1 MAFTTWALKRQFFYV
16 LILVLFIA
24 IVGFL
29 IIQPSLNKPPSCTDG
44 KQNGNET
51 GVDSGGSCLNADP
64 ALVDSVSILWARAF
78 RVVPGR
84 YNAVAY
90 IINHNKNENKMG
102 AEKKKIYSFR
112 FADANN
118 FYMGKGEGTPFI
130 PPAGNFAVFEPGI
143 D

>member
-90 IINHNKNENKMG
+90 IIHHNKNRNINV
-102 AEKKKIYSFR
+102 AAKKKMSIVR
-112 FADANN
+112 L
-118 FYMGKGEGTPFI
+118 TP
-130 PPAGNFAVFEPGI
+130 AKRV
-143 D
+143 